1 MNTLYSFRRCP
12 YAIRARMA
20 IHQAAVDCQIHEVSL
35 RNKPQALLELSPK
48 ATVPVLHCAD
58 GRVIDQSLEIMRW
71 ALAQHD
77 PDGWLLGQS
86 FQDNESLLDAN
97 DGVFKQWLD
106 RYKYFERYPEHAQAD
121 YRLQAEESLIHPLE
135 KRLVQDAFLGGTQPC
150 LTDVAIFPF
159 VRQFAAVDPAWF
171 AQSRWCSVRAWL
183 NGWLNSPVFIA
194 VMHKNT

>member
-20 IHQAAVDCQIHEVSL
+20 IHQAGVDCQIHEVSL

-48 ATVPVLHCAD
+48 ATVPVLHGAD

-77 PDGWLLGQS
+77 PDGWLLRQS
-86 FQDNESLLDAN
+86 FQDNEGLLDTN

-135 KRLVQDAFLGGTQPC
+135 KRLAQDSFLGGTQPC

-171 AQSRWCSVRAWL
+171 AQSGWCSVRAWL
-183 NGWLNSPVFIA
+183 NGWLQRPVFIA

>member
-35 RNKPQALLELSPK
+35 RNKPQALLELSPT

-86 FQDNESLLDAN
+86 VQDNESLLDAN

-183 NGWLNSPVFIA
+183 NGWLQSPVFIA